1 MIILNPQVDR
11 EHTGSTLKCTAHN
24 GAETVEQLERAR
36 AGVTLD
42 VRCDGDDWSDFIGG
56 GGDLDGDILER
67 ISWKGK
73 EQGSNLMSGTMA
85 MA

>member
-36 AGVTLD
+36 ARVTLD
-42 VRCDGDDWSDFIGG
+42 VRFDGDDWNDFIGG
-56 GGDLDGDILER
+56 GDDLDNPDTR
-67 ISWKGK
+67 V
-73 EQGSNLMSGTMA
+73 
-85 MA
+85 

>member
-36 AGVTLD
+36 ARVTLD
-42 VRCDGDDWSDFIGG
+42 VRYDGEDMNGG
-56 GGDLDGDILER
+56 GNEDELL
-67 ISWKGK
+67 IS
-73 EQGSNLMSGTMA
+73 QA
-85 MA
+85 